1 MISSLGLGSN
11 LDLNGIIEQLIA
23 VESLPLSYLAQQE
36 GQYQAKLS
44 SLGQIK
50 SALATFESA
59 AQGLSSATETGDHL
73 VTVEDNAVLTATAST
88 DATAGEYSITVNQL
102 AAGQIL
108 RADGQA
114 DATAA
119 IGNGSS
125 TDVTISFGT
134 ISGGTFDPGTGRYTG
149 ATFTVDTSQTPLN
162 LTIDSSNNTLEG
174 IRDAINALGSNVTA
188 EIVDEGGANPYR
200 LTITNSETGISN
212 SMMVDVAGDKD
223 IRDLLRYEAGNDNKQ
238 QLTQSQAAADAE
250 LNVDGTDYTRSN
262 NTLTDVISGVTLTLK
277 SVGSTSLTLSQETGD
292 AEAALEALVSA
303 YNDLDR
309 TIKEATG
316 LEAILQGDRATVYTQ
331 NRIRAA
337 LGRSLGNAGQFST
350 LSEVGVRFQRDGS
363 LQLDKAKL
371 ESALETSSTD
381 VTALIAAFRESLT
394 TLSVQLTGVDG
405 PLNTRTDGINRSIS
419 DINDRRDVLNRRLES
434 TEARLRA
441 QFTALDSLL
450 SGLLATSNFLDQQ
463 LANLPKILN
472 QSK

>member
-59 AQGLSSATETGDHL
+59 AKGLSSATETGDLL
-73 VTVEDNAVLTATAST
+73 VTVEDSSVLTATASAG
-88 DATAGEYSITVNQL
+88 ATAGEYAISVNQL
-102 AAGQIL
+102 AAGQVL
-108 RADGQA
+108 RTDGQA
-114 DATAA
+114 DATAT
-119 IGNGSS
+119 IGNGNTAS
-125 TDVTISFGT
+125 VTISFGT

-149 ATFTVDTSQTPLN
+149 ADFTVDASQTPLN
-162 LTIDSSNNTLEG
+162 LTIDSGNNTLEG
-174 IRDAINALGSNVTA
+174 IRDAINALDSNVTA
-188 EIVDEGGANPYR
+188 EIEDDGGADPYR
-200 LTITNSETGISN
+200 LVISNSETGISN
-212 SMMVDVAGDKD
+212 SLKVDVSGNNT
-223 IRDLLRYEAGNDNKQ
+223 IRDLLRYDAGRDNRQ

-250 LNVDGTDYTRSN
+250 LNVDGTDFTRSS
-262 NTLTDVISGVTLTLK
+262 NTLTDVISDVTLTLK
-277 SVGSTSLTLSQETGD
+277 SVGTTSLTLSQETGE
-292 AEAALEALVSA
+292 AEPALQALVNA

-316 LEAILQGDRATVYTQ
+316 LEAILQGDRAAVYTQ
-331 NRIRAA
+331 SRIRAA
-337 LGRSLGNAGQFST
+337 LGRSLSNVGQFST
-350 LSEVGVRFQRDGS
+350 LSELGVRFQRDGS
-363 LQLDKAKL
+363 LELDTSKL
-371 ESALETSSTD
+371 QSALETSETD
-381 VTALIAAFRESLT
+381 VTAVIAAFRESLT
-394 TLSVQLTGVDG
+394 TLSVQLNGVDG
-405 PLNTRTDGINRSIS
+405 PLNSRTDGINRSIA
-419 DINDRRDVLNRRLES
+419 DIDDRRDVLNRRLES

-450 SGLLATSNFLDQQ
+450 AGLLATSSYLEQQ